1 MRWKCFSVVL
11 FLQAVAALPPFQ
23 WDTVPTYVHCANMS
37 GPWNAMALDRMT
49 HKGVGFVV
57 FEKVRAFVPATHR
70 LGVYKTRPS
79 VTYNILH
86 ISISFAPPLP
96 CRCRASLAAGKCN
109 ICIYTLVSF
118 VQVHGLFWPPVN
130 TSAETKIAAAC
141 KQVKDAAVAKGVAA
155 PDCYQYVEVDWARTW

>member
-1 MRWKCFSVVL
+1 MRWKCFGVVL

-57 FEKVRAFVPATHR
+57 FEKVRAFVPATRR
-70 LGVYKTRPS
+70 LEVCKTRPS

-86 ISISFAPPLP
+86 ISIHLRLSIAV
-96 CRCRASLAAGKCN
+96 RADAGLRLAAGKSN
-109 ICIYTLVSF
+109 ICIYTPPPACRLTASF
-118 VQVHGLFWPPVN
+118 GRRSTRRQRPKSPPPA
-130 TSAETKIAAAC
+130 SK
-141 KQVKDAAVAKGVAA
+141 
-155 PDCYQYVEVDWARTW
+155 